1 MKSDRLCSSLI
12 ALALLAAP
20 GLVLAA
26 DEPTDPPPAPPP
38 ENWQPAGEVT
48 PPAPTAAAEPK
59 RPLLPSPLF
68 SYGPF
73 ELDLHGRL
81 QVLAGLVGDD
91 ANVASGDV
99 LSRDGFRIRR
109 ARLGV
114 SGRVTE
120 SWLYSLELDLIDEDA
135 GGNALIE
142 AAVTWKPCEQGWIK
156 AGAFKPGYSR
166 TLMTSTGDM
175 QFLERPVW
183 VNLERATDTLML
195 DLDHQVGLA
204 VGGQVSL
211 FSYQVG
217 VYNGSRG
224 FSTSDW
230 NDGLLYVLRLGVGMG
245 ELGPAEADLERSGEL
260 RWSLGL
266 NGYLN
271 QDAAAEFRGAGVDL
285 AAKWHGA
292 SLRAEALWAKG
303 IPNESSQAV
312 DALIDEAERWG
323 MLAQVGY
330 LLPFDF
336 IDLELAVRFAILDD
350 QVHIDDEGDL
360 WELAA
365 GVNLYLHGDLVKIML
380 HYVLRE
386 ELHGADLSND
396 MLAAM
401 LQLKF

>member
-1 MKSDRLCSSLI
+1 
-12 ALALLAAP
+12 
-20 GLVLAA
+20 
-26 DEPTDPPPAPPP
+26 
-38 ENWQPAGEVT
+38 
-48 PPAPTAAAEPK
+48 
-59 RPLLPSPLF
+59 
-68 SYGPF
+68 
-73 ELDLHGRL
+73 
-81 QVLAGLVGDD
+81 
-91 ANVASGDV
+91 
-99 LSRDGFRIRR
+99 
-109 ARLGV
+109 
-114 SGRVTE
+114 
-120 SWLYSLELDLIDEDA
+120 
-135 GGNALIE
+135 
-142 AAVTWKPCEQGWIK
+142 
-156 AGAFKPGYSR
+156 
-166 TLMTSTGDM
+166 M